1 WQLLSTGFGVL
12 LVLLILPG
20 GLGSLWVKLRDVI
33 VRVITGQRVDAPPPE
48 EPVPDAEAEAAAAV
62 DASVDSVSEVV

>member
-1 WQLLSTGFGVL
+1 MQDLETHGVL
-12 LVLLILPG
+12 SGIIPFYVPMRLLL
-20 GLGSLWVKLRDVI
+20 
-33 VRVITGQRVDAPPPE
+33 TGQRVDAPPPE